1 MMTMVFVSHHD
12 LIDIAKACPHCKRE
26 ADLDFVQ
33 AELLFREQKEAAP
46 LKLTVYEDS
55 SYKGETLSDAHPI
68 EEPDP
73 GPELTISITFDCA
86 YCRKLSVLEVGLW
99 RP

>member
-1 MMTMVFVSHHD
+1 MPMTHHD
-12 LIDIAKACPHCKRE
+12 LTNAARACPHCKRE
-26 ADLDFVQ
+26 VDLDFAQ

-46 LKLTVYEDS
+46 LKLTVLEDS
-55 SYKGETLSDAHPI
+55 SYTSEMLTDAHPI

-73 GPELTISITFDCA
+73 GPELTILVTFECWS
-86 YCRKLSVLEVGLW
+86 CHKTSELEVELW